1 MSSSSYHKHMAG
13 EAWWRDWRE
22 PVFTGVSLQPRAS
35 RGTLRNATGVL
46 KGEKRAREREKSV
59 E

>member
-1 MSSSSYHKHMAG
+1 MVG

-22 PVFTGVSLQPRAS
+22 PVFIGVSLQPRAS
-35 RGTLRNATGVL
+35 WGTLRNATGVL
-46 KGEKRAREREKSV
+46 KGEKRAREREREIGRLKKIWRL

>member
-1 MSSSSYHKHMAG
+1 MAG

-35 RGTLRNATGVL
+35 QGTLRNATGVL

-59 E
+59 D